1 MNALSLTPT
10 QLLAGLGV
18 VLVLLIVWRAGARR
32 AKAAANAARTSARLV
47 SLAGRV
53 AVNAALIVIVQWVV
67 ITYRPDGWL
76 LLAVLVVPALFASYT
91 LTRALTVTTY
101 EPHRRRGERR

>member
-1 MNALSLTPT
+1 MNTLSVTPT

-18 VLVLLIVWRAGARR
+18 VLVLLFVWRSGARR
-32 AKAAANAARTSARLV
+32 AKAAANAARTSARFV

-53 AVNAALIVIVQWVV
+53 LVNAALIVLVQWVV
-67 ITYRPDGWL
+67 ISYGRDLWL
-76 LLAVLVVPALFASYT
+76 TLAALAVPALFASYT

-101 EPHRRRGERR
+101 EPSRRRGERR